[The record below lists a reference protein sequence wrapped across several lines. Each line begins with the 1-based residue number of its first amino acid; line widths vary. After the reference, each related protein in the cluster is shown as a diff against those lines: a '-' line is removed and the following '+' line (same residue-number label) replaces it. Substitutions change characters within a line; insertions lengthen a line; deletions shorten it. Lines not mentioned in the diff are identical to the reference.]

1 MPALDQPENAGV
13 LRRNGLILG
22 NRAAID
28 ENGHFV
34 GTQTDLCEEIRV
46 GLVGY
51 LELVGPIPN
60 DLQGDAHTRYWV
72 SRGFRVSYPTTLT
85 VRRVRSTPPRRE
97 TNDSLGAGSRGSCL
111 AGFKIH
117 WAVQDP
123 MSEAVADVGREEIW
137 IEKYRPRTLDDVVGQ
152 DEITDRLARYVERN
166 DLSHLLFSGPAG
178 TGKTSAAHAIAH
190 GLYGEDWAEHFLELN
205 ASDER
210 GIDVVRDRIKH
221 FARSAFGGV
230 DYRIIFLDEADSL
243 TNDAQS
249 ALRRTMEQF
258 SHNTR
263 FILSCNYSSRIIDP
277 IQSRCA
283 VFRFSPVADEAMAA
297 RIRDIADAEGID
309 LTESGIEAVVYTA
322 DGDMRKAINALQAAA
337 VMDETIDDDAVYSI
351 TATARPEVI
360 EEMVTEALSGDFTA
374 ARSTLDD
381 LLTQGLAGGNVIDQ
395 LHRSV
400 WNFDL
405 SDEAAVQLLDRI
417 GEADYR
423 IAEGA
428 NERIQLE
435 ALLAAIALAAEDDD

>member
-1 MPALDQPENAGV
+1 
-13 LRRNGLILG
+13 
-22 NRAAID
+22 
-28 ENGHFV
+28 
-34 GTQTDLCEEIRV
+34 
-46 GLVGY
+46 
-51 LELVGPIPN
+51 
-60 DLQGDAHTRYWV
+60 
-72 SRGFRVSYPTTLT
+72 
-85 VRRVRSTPPRRE
+85 
-97 TNDSLGAGSRGSCL
+97 
-111 AGFKIH
+111 
-117 WAVQDP
+117 